1 MNGGEEERRGKKQD
15 REELLFIS
23 HFGSSVGV
31 LSANIIFIQF
41 LTLGP
46 SVSYKVGQKGLFGFL
61 CYVAREIPN
70 ELFGQCNILPR
81 MMEKQGE
88 DRSGDGD
95 L

>member
-1 MNGGEEERRGKKQD
+1 M
-15 REELLFIS
+15 
-23 HFGSSVGV
+23 
-31 LSANIIFIQF
+31 
-41 LTLGP
+41 TLGP

-95 L
+95 LLNRGSEIIDSQDFDSLEPLPTPSSGVICSGWGVGAGHG